1 MKKKAVDII
10 ELPKTIQ
17 HNADVRRYKEMCSVA
32 LTALSYIDL
41 DRVSAEQG
49 QQYASIVNELRRLK
63 MEFEYS

>member
-41 DRVSAEQG
+41 ERLNPEQKALYAE
-49 QQYASIVNELRRLK
+49 IVNNARRLK
-63 MEFEYS
+63 MEFEYT